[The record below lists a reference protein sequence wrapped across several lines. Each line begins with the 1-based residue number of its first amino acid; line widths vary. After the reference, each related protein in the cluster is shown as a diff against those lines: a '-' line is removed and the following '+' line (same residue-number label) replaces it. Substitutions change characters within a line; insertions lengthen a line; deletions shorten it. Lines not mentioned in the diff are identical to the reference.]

1 MVIHELTQ
9 QTGVPAKTIRY
20 YESIG
25 LLPRP
30 NRAEN
35 NYRQYT
41 PADVERLRFIASA
54 RCLGLSLDDIS
65 EILAAR
71 DNGIAPCQRV
81 LDTIAQRL
89 NEIDRRIADLLSLR
103 DSLKQLHSEGAV
115 LPLDDVQGEHCICY
129 LLKTYRDTGRVIIQ
143 KGEFFNN

>member
-1 MVIHELTQ
+1 MVIHELTHL
-9 QTGVPAKTIRY
+9 TGVPAKTIRY

-25 LLPRP
+25 LVPRP
-30 NRAEN
+30 TRAEN

-54 RCLGLSLDDIS
+54 RSLGFSLDDIS
-65 EILAAR
+65 EILTAR

-89 NEIDRRIADLLSLR
+89 NEIDRRIADLLRLR
-103 DSLKQLHSEGAV
+103 DLLKQLHSEGAI

-129 LLKTYRDTGRVIIQ
+129 LLKTHRDTGQVIIQ
-143 KGEFFNN
+143 KGEFFND